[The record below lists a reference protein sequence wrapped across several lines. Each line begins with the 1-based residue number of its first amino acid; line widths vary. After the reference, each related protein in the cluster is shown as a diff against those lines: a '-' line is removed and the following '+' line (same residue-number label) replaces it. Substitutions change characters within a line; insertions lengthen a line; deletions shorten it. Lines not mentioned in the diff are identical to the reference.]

1 MRRVIGSFAALA
13 VLLSATAAFAQDDVK
28 TKFYNFDD
36 MLIDG
41 QLKTPDLQRADAR
54 DKAKFARLLK
64 LKKSFM
70 PKVRETAEAQS
81 LQ

>member
-41 QLKTPDLQRADAR
+41 QLKTLGTFNAPCD
-54 DKAKFARLLK
+54 
-64 LKKSFM
+64 
-70 PKVRETAEAQS
+70 KVRAPSETQKEFHAES
-81 LQ
+81 T